1 MAIALINA
9 FAQLGNIAGS
19 YVWGLKEN
27 GYRKSYGIVTAMFG
41 CTIAGALVL
50 RIMLS
55 RLNKRLE
62 ELEREET
69 QAHEAEK
76 AREAQADEAL
86 RVQKGFRYLV

>member
-41 CTIAGALVL
+41 CTIVGALVL
-50 RIMLS
+50 RMMLS
-55 RLNKRLE
+55 RLNKRIE
-62 ELEREET
+62 EIERAET

-76 AREAQADEAL
+76 ALEAQTDEAL